1 MQESYLATCLDAGFR
16 QKMPELKRR
25 AQVARTSEFKLLND
39 QMRGFLFIG
48 LAEME
53 VPADDDED
61 NDSPARTSPM
71 ISRGRRRRGG
81 NSKSAANPVSM
92 IPSAKEAILPIAGS
106 TALRLA
112 ALLIHKQLNKDEW
125 EDDWNKVETQL
136 RNECLEKGVHPA
148 WIKLGEKT
156 PLLAQFAAFPKA
168 KVTKKAKAA
177 KVDLSKAF
185 ISGDDSEQLLN
196 FIIAI
201 EESIED
207 PKSRVSL
214 AALKGQLKDGR
225 KLTPDES
232 LLNLQGNLSSLSAI
246 LAIQTE
252 SEKLAEILKQ
262 LSKADDEL
270 ASKFELLNSIKTGQ
284 DYDFITA
291 ISSDAGDELTT
302 RILQLAWLNPSE
314 KASSLE
320 SSKLIQGLDLISSLD
335 VSAEVIEKLNWWKLT
350 ALCNEGK
357 KSEALEALNEI
368 NLESSESLGE
378 LLPLLNQLGSD
389 AYGWL
394 ESQLPRISN
403 AGLKILL
410 NEESLGFDLKAESAR
425 LIQDSEQGLE
435 LSTATISLPIFMR
448 TMNLRRSA
456 RILSEYPDLVNSH
469 PWETILV
476 SHLLAAGKENDL
488 FLSMTNSRKIALSFV
503 FEVDPPEYFSNLS
516 TNLIRLLE
524 GVDVEDGV
532 FIEVLDKGGSM
543 AFKPIRQSL
552 KAGASNLTKFEEMD
566 KLLESVEKAYEK
578 DSIDT
583 IAYHLFCEV
592 IDTLRLS
599 RFNLILQNGDMDE
612 ANLNAINDMLT
623 RENIPTRMIHT
634 TRHLVLE
641 HDIGLPALVSWYQ
654 NNDPLSPWH
663 TLARAAWAA
672 SQSDELNA
680 ARDYRRAGD
689 HKDFDYEHSMVLYRK
704 SLIHLAFAEQ
714 WKEAVELLENHPSLK
729 TAITKRFQLYIN
741 VSFVASQKKTEEA
754 TKMVKNHVRKQINY
768 VEENEDGEMINKT
781 RTTFSEEDLD
791 RLKTYADEHPRPL
804 PDQPFK
810 GRVMAALSSVTNSRR
825 RKTRASNEQTFNQI
839 MSTIYSGTAEDL
851 YEFAKE
857 VCEEKPVEGLNF
869 IERAIRT
876 SNFRSSVMKRIIDA
890 EKTLFARYKEEIP
903 TSSRRYLKNLSLNP
917 LIIVD
922 TNVLLDALFDL
933 INDKLSIAREVS
945 LDIDGRGQFHKVLKY
960 RAEEGR
966 VFLWLPNIVKKE
978 MLGFVNNTDNI
989 RNKFEDIMVDP
1000 ELLDEIIKEESI
1012 NEMVESI
1019 FKAYNNWTPDD
1030 LRLEEE
1036 SDNSEAKE
1044 LVDDFLT
1051 QHKDIY
1057 EQLTEMKRM
1066 RDTPLRTKLNG
1077 DDIYPE
1083 LGDKSLMKICSNLA
1097 QRPLKEIGSILIA
1110 TRDGDFT
1117 MVARACEENFGF
1129 GVIKDSRTLN
1139 DWVRN

>member
-1 MQESYLATCLDAGFR
+1 
-16 QKMPELKRR
+16 MPELKRR
-25 AQVARTSEFKLLND
+25 AQVARTSEFKLLNE

-53 VPADDDED
+53 VPADDED
-61 NDSPARTSPM
+61 DNNSPARVSPM
-71 ISRGRRRRGG
+71 MSRGRRRRGAG
-81 NSKSAANPVSM
+81 SKNASNPVSM
-92 IPSAKEAILPIAGS
+92 IPTAQEAILPITGS

-112 ALLIHKQLNKDEW
+112 SLLIHKQLNKDEW
-125 EDDWNKVETQL
+125 EDDWNKVETDL

-148 WIKLGEKT
+148 WIALGEKT

-168 KVTKKAKAA
+168 KASKKAKAA
-177 KVDLSKAF
+177 KVDLSKAW
-185 ISGDDSEQLLN
+185 ISGDDSEKLLD
-196 FIIAI
+196 FINTV

-225 KLTPDES
+225 RLTPDES
-232 LLNLQGNLSSLSAI
+232 LLNLSGDLSSLSAI

-252 SEKLAEILKQ
+252 SDNLDDILKE
-262 LSKADDEL
+262 LSKTDDKL
-270 ASKFELLNSIKTGQ
+270 ASKFELLNMIKSGQ

-291 ISSDAGDELTT
+291 ISSDESDELTT
-302 RILQLAWLNPSE
+302 KILQLAWLNPSE
-314 KASSLE
+314 KASTLE
-320 SSKLIQGLDLISSLD
+320 SSKLIQGLELISSLD

-350 ALCNEGK
+350 ALCNEDK

-394 ESQLPRISN
+394 ELQLPRISN
-403 AGLKILL
+403 VGLRILL
-410 NEESLGFDLKAESAR
+410 NEESLGFELKAESAR
-425 LIQDSEQGLE
+425 LIQDSEQGLD
-435 LSTATISLPIFMR
+435 LNDATISLPIFMR

-456 RILSEYPDLVNSH
+456 RILTEYSDLVNSH

-476 SHLLAAGKENDL
+476 SHLIAAGRENDL
-488 FLSMTNSRKIALSFV
+488 FISMTNSRRIALSSV
-503 FEVDPPEYFSNLS
+503 FEVDPPEYFSDLS

-532 FIEVLDKGGSM
+532 FIEVLDKVGAM

-566 KLLESVEKAYEK
+566 KLLASVEKAKEN
-578 DSIDT
+578 DSIDQ

-612 ANLNAINDMLT
+612 TNLNAINDMLT

-663 TLARAAWAA
+663 TLARAALAA
-672 SQSDELNA
+672 SQNDELNA

-689 HKDFDYEHSMVLYRK
+689 HKLFDYEHSMVLYRK

-741 VSFVASQKKTEEA
+741 VSFIASQKKTEEA
-754 TKMVKNHVRKQINY
+754 TKMVKNHVRKVERY
-768 VEENEDGEMINKT
+768 VEENEEGELINKT

-791 RLKTYADEHPRPL
+791 LLKTYADEHPRPL
-804 PDQPFK
+804 PEQPFK

-851 YEFAKE
+851 FEFAKD
-857 VCEEKPVEGLNF
+857 VCEEKPVDGLNF

-876 SNFRSSVMKRIIDA
+876 SNFRPSEMKRIIDA
-890 EKTLFARYKEEIP
+890 EKTLFARYKEDIP
-903 TSSRRYLKNLSLNP
+903 TRSRRYLKNLALNP

-922 TNVLLDALFDL
+922 TNVLVDALFDL

-945 LDIDGRGQFHKVLKY
+945 LDFDGRGQFHKVLKY

-966 VFLWLPNIVKKE
+966 VFLWLPDIVKKE
-978 MLGFVNNTDNI
+978 MRGFVNNIENI
-989 RNKFEDIMVDP
+989 MKKFDDVMVDP
-1000 ELLDEIIKEESI
+1000 ELLNDIMQEDSI
-1012 NEMVESI
+1012 NQMVESI
-1019 FKAYNNWTPDD
+1019 FKDYNNWNPDD

-1036 SDNSEAKE
+1036 SDNSEARE
-1044 LVDDFLT
+1044 FVDDFLI

-1057 EQLTEMKRM
+1057 EQLTEMKRI
-1066 RDTPLRTKLNG
+1066 RDTPLRTKLDG

-1097 QRPLKEIGSILIA
+1097 QRPLKEVGSILIA

-1139 DWVRN
+1139 DWVKN

>member
-1 MQESYLATCLDAGFR
+1 
-16 QKMPELKRR
+16 
-25 AQVARTSEFKLLND
+25 
-39 QMRGFLFIG
+39 MRGFLFIG

-185 ISGDDSEQLLN
+185 ISGDDYEQLLN

-246 LAIQTE
+246 LAIQTG

-320 SSKLIQGLDLISSLD
+320 SSKLFQGLDLISSLD

-890 EKTLFARYKEEIP
+890 EKTLFARYKEDIP

-1000 ELLDEIIKEESI
+1000 ELLNEIIKEESI

-1083 LGDKSLMKICSNLA
+1083 LGDKSLMKICYNLA